1 MKNSSESF
9 VCHRIIHGLDLAEEG
24 VMIGFVF
31 VGTNDLQRAVEFY
44 DQVFPILGVER
55 LYEMTNKCTGVM
67 YGIASGPTFGVV
79 LPFNGEPAQAGN
91 GVMIALPAP
100 TKQDV
105 ERVHALAL
113 DLGGLDE
120 GKPRPR
126 GNGSAY
132 CAYFRDRDGNKICV
146 FHTLA

>member
-1 MKNSSESF
+1 
-9 VCHRIIHGLDLAEEG
+9 
-24 VMIGFVF
+24 MIGFVV

-44 DQVFPILGVER
+44 DQVFAVLGLER
-55 LYEMTNKCTGVM
+55 RYEMVNECTGVM

-91 GVMIALPAP
+91 GVMIALPSP
-100 TKQDV
+100 TKEDV
-105 ERVHALAL
+105 ETMHALAL
-113 DLGGLDE
+113 HLGGVDE
-120 GKPRPR
+120 GKPGPR

-132 CAYFRDRDGNKICV
+132 CAYFRDIDGNKICV